1 MKSNNIEMHTD
12 YSEICGEELE
22 YCYCVG
28 PLNLNKL
35 AKRACTAMGV
45 ELFLD
50 EKTFDVLDMLA
61 SRVGDYF
68 STEELCRAVCEGP
81 ETPDGKE
88 IARHLVDN
96 LLKLIAAAGHGF
108 MWIEYSPDAGYVF
121 KTHWGHNWKTQSIP
135 VMPETVDEP
144 TAEELTAA
152 ILKFRKRQ
160 GRYRPPLAAVI
171 AGAVT
176 VAAAIILALLFLLN
190 APVFQPADVAPAYAE
205 FDDPRVPLAS
215 FDLEDIE

>member
-1 MKSNNIEMHTD
+1 MKSNNKETHTD

-50 EKTFDVLDMLA
+50 EKMFDVLDMLA

-68 STEELCRAVCEGP
+68 TPEELCEEVYGGSQTHGGRELAHES
-81 ETPDGKE
+81 
-88 IARHLVDN
+88 ADN
-96 LLKLIAAAGHGF
+96 LLKLVGAAGHGF
-108 MWIEYSPDAGYVF
+108 MWIEYLPESGYAF
-121 KTHWGHNWKTQSIP
+121 KTHWGHNWKTQSTP
-135 VMPETVDEP
+135 VMQVSADEP
-144 TAEELTAA
+144 TADELTAA
-152 ILKFRKRQ
+152 ILNFKKRQ
-160 GRYRPPLAAVI
+160 GRYRPPLVALV

-176 VAAAIILALLFLLN
+176 VAAAIILAVLFLLN
-190 APVFQPADVAPAYAE
+190 APILQPADVAPAYAE
-205 FDDPRVPLAS
+205 FEDPRVPLAS
-215 FDLEDIE
+215 YELEDD